1 MKIRIYWNNSNDLF
15 VYIGLLLYIGF
26 SLLSTTFYV
35 QLIPGFVFQTAML
48 TSVSLLA
55 FYNITHFKGVT
66 KWLSGLITFAIL
78 ILLTYLSSRTFSH
91 YAISIVVIFLL
102 KDFDFDK
109 LVKFATP
116 LIIGIL
122 LFVVLSSKIGIIQDY
137 VEISSS
143 RIRHYLGFRY
153 SLFPSTVMLN
163 IVALYLYNKRD
174 KILYRELF
182 LLGAAVL
189 WIFLQTNSRLTAIS
203 SAVLLALGFCIKR
216 YPTFLERIRAVLFL
230 LIPSYIYAAILSY
243 ITANQY
249 IFSANWILS
258 LDKFLGSRIY
268 LASKSLSMYGFGLLG
283 KNIQWVGNGL
293 NADGQRSTMSY
304 LYVDN
309 MYIQVLQRYGLLFL
323 LIFLCLM
330 TVSMLT
336 LYRRKQYLL
345 LLTLA
350 LLAFHATI
358 DDLTF
363 NLHYNFFIVLLSLP
377 FAYLK
382 NSDNLETLS
391 SIRPNET

>member
-15 VYIGLLLYIGF
+15 VYIGLLLYICF

-35 QLIPGFVFQTAML
+35 QLVPGFIFQTAIL
-48 TSVSLLA
+48 ASISLLA
-55 FYNITHFKGVT
+55 LYNFIHFKGVT
-66 KWLSGLITFAIL
+66 KWISGFITFAIL

-91 YAISIVVIFLL
+91 YAFSLVIVFLL

-109 LVKFATP
+109 LVKFITP
-116 LIIGIL
+116 VIIGIL

-203 SAVLLALGFCIKR
+203 SVVLLALGFCIKR
-216 YPTFLERIRAVLFL
+216 FPNFLERIRTLLFL

-243 ITANQY
+243 IMANQY

-258 LDKFLGSRIY
+258 LDKFLGGRIF

-283 KNIQWVGNGL
+283 QNIQWIGNGL

-309 MYIQVLQRYGLLFL
+309 MYIQVLQKYGLLFL
-323 LIFLCLM
+323 ILFLGLITL
-330 TVSMLT
+330 SMIL
-336 LYRRKQYLL
+336 LYQRKQYFQLVIL
-345 LLTLA
+345 I

-363 NLHYNFFIVLLSLP
+363 NLHYNLFIVLLGLP
-377 FAYLK
+377 FANRK
-382 NSDNLETLS
+382 NVKSTADLLFGKK
-391 SIRPNET
+391 NEI

>member
-1 MKIRIYWNNSNDLF
+1 MKVRIYWNNSNDLF
-15 VYIGLLLYIGF
+15 VYIGLLLYISF

-78 ILLTYLSSRTFSH
+78 IFLTYLSSRTFSH

-163 IVALYLYNKRD
+163 IVALYLYNKRN

-182 LLGAAVL
+182 LLGAATL

-203 SAVLLALGFCIKR
+203 SAVLLVLGFCIKR
-216 YPTFLERIRAVLFL
+216 FPTFLEKIRAVLFL
-230 LIPSYIYAAILSY
+230 FIPSYIYAAILSY

-249 IFSANWILS
+249 IFSANWLLS

-293 NADGQRSTMSY
+293 NAEGQRSTMSY

-323 LIFLCLM
+323 IIFLCLM
-330 TVSMLT
+330 TVSMLI
-336 LYRRKQYLL
+336 LYKRKQYLL

-363 NLHYNFFIVLLSLP
+363 NLHYNLFIVLLSLS
-377 FAYLK
+377 FAYHK
-382 NSDNLETLS
+382 NNENLDTLD
-391 SIRPNET
+391 SIRMNGT

>member
-1 MKIRIYWNNSNDLF
+1 MKIRLYWNNSNELF
-15 VYIGLLLYIGF
+15 VYIGLLLYISV

-35 QLIPGFVFQTAML
+35 KLIPGFVFQTAML
-48 TSVSLLA
+48 ASVSLLS

-66 KWLSGLITFAIL
+66 KWLSGFMTFAIL
-78 ILLTYLSSRTFSH
+78 IFLTYLSSRTFSH
-91 YAISIVVIFLL
+91 YAFSLVIILLL

-109 LVKFATP
+109 LVRFVTP

-163 IVALYLYNKRD
+163 IVALYLYNKRN

-216 YPTFLERIRAVLFL
+216 FPTFLERIRAVLFL

-243 ITANQY
+243 ITAKQY
-249 IFSANWILS
+249 VFSANWILS

-293 NADGQRSTMSY
+293 NVDGQRSTMSY

-323 LIFLCLM
+323 IIFLCLM
-330 TVSMLT
+330 TVSMLI
-336 LYRRKQYLL
+336 LYKRKQYLL

-350 LLAFHATI
+350 LLAFHSTI

-363 NLHYNFFIVLLSLP
+363 NLHYNFFIVFLSLP

-382 NSDNLETLS
+382 NSENLETLS
-391 SIRPNET
+391 SIRLNET

>member
-1 MKIRIYWNNSNDLF
+1 MKIRLYWNNSNELF
-15 VYIGLLLYIGF
+15 VYIGLLIYISV

-35 QLIPGFVFQTAML
+35 KLIPGFVFQTAML
-48 TSVSLLA
+48 ASVSLLS

-66 KWLSGLITFAIL
+66 KWLSGFMTFAFL

-91 YAISIVVIFLL
+91 YAFSLVIVFLL

-109 LVKFATP
+109 LVKFITP
-116 LIIGIL
+116 IIIGIL

-137 VEISSS
+137 IEISSS

-203 SAVLLALGFCIKR
+203 SVVLLALGFCIKR
-216 YPTFLERIRAVLFL
+216 FPNFLERIRTLLFL

-258 LDKFLGSRIY
+258 LDKFLGGRIY

-283 KNIQWVGNGL
+283 QNIQWVGNGL

-309 MYIQVLQRYGLLFL
+309 MYIQVLQKYGLLFL
-323 LIFLCLM
+323 IIFLCLI
-330 TVSMLT
+330 TVSMLI

-382 NSDNLETLS
+382 NSENLETLS

>member
-91 YAISIVVIFLL
+91 YAISLVVIFLL

-109 LVKFATP
+109 LVKFITP
-116 LIIGIL
+116 IIIGIL

-137 VEISSS
+137 IEISSS

-163 IVALYLYNKRD
+163 IVALYLYDKRD
-174 KILYRELF
+174 RILYRELF

-203 SAVLLALGFCIKR
+203 SVVLLALGFCIKR
-216 YPTFLERIRAVLFL
+216 FPNFLERIRTLLFL

-258 LDKFLGSRIY
+258 LDKFLGGRIY

-283 KNIQWVGNGL
+283 RNIQWIGNGL

-309 MYIQVLQRYGLLFL
+309 MYIQVLQKYGLLFL
-323 LIFLCLM
+323 IIFLCLM
-330 TVSMLT
+330 TISMFI
-336 LYRRKQYLL
+336 LYQRKQYLL
-345 LLTLA
+345 LSTLI

-363 NLHYNFFIVLLSLP
+363 NLHYNFFIVFLSLP
-377 FAYLK
+377 FTYLK
-382 NSDNLETLS
+382 NTENLDTLH
-391 SIRPNET
+391 SIRMNEM